1 MSQGQTEI
9 NETTAAD
16 ADAAKSGSAGVRPTA
31 GQLKWL
37 ARGLNQAGGKLP
49 LFDETGQKVSSRT
62 VTACIDR
69 GWAEP
74 WFNNPL
80 KPDWQVCK
88 LTDAGLSLFD
98 EAGR

>member
-1 MSQGQTEI
+1 MKDLKHDPATR
-9 NETTAAD
+9 AFD
-16 ADAAKSGSAGVRPTA
+16 RSASRSE
-31 GQLKWL
+31 QLGATPDGEGTNFAL
-37 ARGLNQAGGKLP
+37 FSDHAERVELC

-88 LTDAGLSLFD
+88 LTG
-98 EAGR
+98 AGRQALSD